1 MALVA
6 DEANISQEGKL
17 NVLGAF
23 DRIAAPKFPTIHP
36 KMVFVFRVEA
46 GYGDGGVSV
55 PVRVRLIDDDGGVLF
70 DAGGEMR
77 APKVAPGDFAT
88 SYQLFVLAGVQFQ
101 APGMYKFVVTMGDLP
116 PHETPLALVQA
127 SWGAETPGQSN

>member
-77 APKVAPGDFAT
+77 APKVAMANSGSPMPRPRAN
-88 SYQLFVLAGVQFQ
+88 SAR
-101 APGMYKFVVTMGDLP
+101 P
-116 PHETPLALVQA
+116 P
-127 SWGAETPGQSN
+127 